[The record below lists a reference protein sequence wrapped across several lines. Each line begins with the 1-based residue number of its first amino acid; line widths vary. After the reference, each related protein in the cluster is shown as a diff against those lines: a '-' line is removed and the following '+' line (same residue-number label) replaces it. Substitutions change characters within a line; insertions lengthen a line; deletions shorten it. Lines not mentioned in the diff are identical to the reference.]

1 MVDLQKLSTLF
12 LMLRING
19 LGKINRVIMVGDE
32 NQLPP
37 IGFGKPYYDIVQFI
51 KINAKYREGNYVKL
65 LTNCRNELDTKII
78 EFADVF
84 AGKNRYYNELLDD
97 IMKKEGDIS
106 EGLALEKWKTID
118 ELQSKIDQRLTK

>member
-1 MVDLQKLSTLF
+1 MVDLQKLSSLF

-19 LGKINRVIMVGDE
+19 LGTKNRVIMVGDE

-118 ELQSKIDQRLTK
+118 ETPIKDQIKG